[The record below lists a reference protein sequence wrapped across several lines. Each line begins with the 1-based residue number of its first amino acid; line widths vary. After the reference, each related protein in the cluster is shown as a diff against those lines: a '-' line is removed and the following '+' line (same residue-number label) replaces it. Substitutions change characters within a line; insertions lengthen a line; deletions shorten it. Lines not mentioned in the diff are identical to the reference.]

1 VYHRTG
7 LALRCESGVK
17 VYRSCLAV
25 PMSLVGME
33 VLDDVHSG
41 GFQAP
46 VGRQRFL
53 REILAVGGHARLPI
67 TAYAIGMK
75 RTELGSKML
84 ASYEK
89 TKLDEDL
96 ALSPAA

>member
-1 VYHRTG
+1 
-7 LALRCESGVK
+7 
-17 VYRSCLAV
+17 
-25 PMSLVGME
+25 M
-33 VLDDVHSG
+33 
-41 GFQAP
+41 
-46 VGRQRFL
+46 
-53 REILAVGGHARLPI
+53 AVGGHARLPI